1 MRMKAAESLRPR
13 PPVAGVRAG
22 SGGPVEDRRSG
33 GTVARWRTLLVLL
46 LVMASLF
53 FGSILFIL
61 SRAPR

>member
-1 MRMKAAESLRPR
+1 MKATESLRPR
-13 PPVAGVRAG
+13 PPVAG
-22 SGGPVEDRRSG
+22 RSG